1 MSEVGVGVERARSR
15 ALSLGDGLAVIAL
28 IFLAVIPA
36 TWRDQRSPGWHA
48 AGVGGFGAIVLFM
61 SLRFGSK
68 APTSRALLWAAS
80 WGVIAGAVVW
90 AWQVVHGHP

>member
-1 MSEVGVGVERARSR
+1 MGVERARSR
-15 ALSLGDGLAVIAL
+15 ALSLSEGLAVIAL

-48 AGVGGFGAIVLFM
+48 AGIGGFGAIVLFM

-68 APTSRALLWAAS
+68 ASTSRALVLAVS
-80 WGVIAGAVVW
+80 WGFIAGAAVW
-90 AWQVVHGHP
+90 GWQLLNGHP